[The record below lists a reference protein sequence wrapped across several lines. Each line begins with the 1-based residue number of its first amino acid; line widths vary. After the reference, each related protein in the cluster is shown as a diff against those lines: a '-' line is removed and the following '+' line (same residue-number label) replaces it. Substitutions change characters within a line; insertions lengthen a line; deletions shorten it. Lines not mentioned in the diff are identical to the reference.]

1 MWKIFRIFVKHLKS
15 KIMDQNTSLKFTL
28 LFLLIGGF
36 IAVGLSMN
44 HSKVNITKAEESYLT
59 SLHKQDSLKNVIDSL
74 QTEIFTL
81 EDGFDSK
88 EHRYEDV
95 LFEYELGISYL
106 KDYHPKAYKDF
117 HRIIAHKEK
126 FSHELER
133 ENTKRL
139 NAEDL

>member
-1 MWKIFRIFVKHLKS
+1 M
-15 KIMDQNTSLKFTL
+15 L
-28 LFLLIGGF
+28 LFLLIGGI

-74 QTEIFTL
+74 QTEIFTI
-81 EDGFDSK
+81 EDGFDFK

-117 HRIIAHKEK
+117 HRIIAHKER
-126 FSHELER
+126 FSHEIER

>member
-1 MWKIFRIFVKHLKS
+1 
-15 KIMDQNTSLKFTL
+15 MDSNTTYKVGLFTIL
-28 LFLLIGGF
+28 VIGF

-59 SLHKQDSLKNVIDSL
+59 SLQKRDSLENVIDSL
-74 QTEIFTL
+74 QTEIFML

-95 LFEYELGISYL
+95 IGEYEIGLSYL
-106 KDYHPKAYKDF
+106 KDYHPNAYKDF
-117 HRIIAHKEK
+117 HRIIGMRERY
-126 FSHELER
+126 SHELNR

-139 NAEDL
+139 NQYKPK